1 MNFDFFFFS
10 LPSHP
15 RLPKRHKKI
24 LFFSTQ
30 QLYTKLN
37 ISRRFSSKFNFTVMN
52 EPNYLLI
59 SVYQNDTRWEFIVE
73 SLYEI
78 LHMTCFWITPLR
90 WCYSEGLMEEKTVY
104 VIWFENYTW
113 ARWDPSSHLIGYLKS
128 LSLYDSPVLFHI
140 RIRKNKIYGRKRKIR
155 EMIKQAE
162 QVFMHKA

>member
-1 MNFDFFFFS
+1 
-10 LPSHP
+10 
-15 RLPKRHKKI
+15 
-24 LFFSTQ
+24 
-30 QLYTKLN
+30 
-37 ISRRFSSKFNFTVMN
+37 
-52 EPNYLLI
+52 
-59 SVYQNDTRWEFIVE
+59 
-73 SLYEI
+73 
-78 LHMTCFWITPLR
+78 
-90 WCYSEGLMEEKTVY
+90 MEEKTVY